1 MHNNRWLLLTFLLA
15 ILLSCSGVRVS
26 QDYDVSVDFSEYR
39 TFAWVSGKQ
48 PKTGDI
54 RVDNQ
59 LLDNRIREAVD
70 WTLIAKGFRKTTD
83 GTSNL
88 LVAYT
93 LTIRSRLESD
103 TVSTGFG
110 YGGYPYW
117 GGAGFETR
125 VREYDEGMLVI
136 DIGDAKQNKLLWRGT
151 GTRRVTEHSDPKKT
165 TEVINK
171 TVAEILAQFPPMPK

>member
-1 MHNNRWLLLTFLLA
+1 MHCRRWLSIFFIFAVLT
-15 ILLSCSGVRVS
+15 SCSGVSVR
-26 QDYDVSVDFSEYR
+26 QDYDVSVDFSDYH
-39 TFAWVSGKQ
+39 TFAWVTVEQ

-59 LLDNRIREAVD
+59 LLDTRIREAVD
-70 WTLIAKGFRKTTD
+70 RTLIAKGYRKITD
-83 GTSNL
+83 GSSNL

-117 GGAGFETR
+117 GGVGFETR

-136 DIGDAKQNKLLWRGT
+136 DIGDAKQNKLIWRGT
-151 GTRRVTEHSDPKKT
+151 GTRRVTAHSDPNKT
-165 TEVINK
+165 TDVINK
-171 TVAEILAQFPPMPK
+171 TVGEILAKFPPQQQ

>member
-1 MHNNRWLLLTFLLA
+1 MTVR
-15 ILLSCSGVRVS
+15 SCQVTV
-26 QDYDVSVDFSEYR
+26 E
-39 TFAWVSGKQ
+39 Q

-59 LLDNRIREAVD
+59 LLDTRIREAVD
-70 WTLIAKGFRKTTD
+70 RTLIAKGYRKITD
-83 GTSNL
+83 GSSNL

-117 GGAGFETR
+117 GGVGFETR

-136 DIGDAKQNKLLWRGT
+136 DIGDAKQNKLIWRGT
-151 GTRRVTEHSDPKKT
+151 GTRRVTAHSDPKKT
-165 TEVINK
+165 TDVINK
-171 TVAEILAQFPPMPK
+171 TVGEILAKFPPQQQ